1 MFTAYALLELAKVCW
16 NAEVRG
22 DTTPDKPWLELASDL
37 LEVAK
42 RMFVVLGPEDN
53 AQTRSSALEVVDHLN
68 SLITDER
75 HHLLRVGSG
84 EP

>member
-1 MFTAYALLELAKVCW
+1 MELAKVCW

-22 DTTPDKPWLELASDL
+22 DATPDRPWLELASDL
-37 LEVAK
+37 LEVAE

-68 SLITDER
+68 SLIIDER
-75 HHLLRVGSG
+75 DYLHRVRSG